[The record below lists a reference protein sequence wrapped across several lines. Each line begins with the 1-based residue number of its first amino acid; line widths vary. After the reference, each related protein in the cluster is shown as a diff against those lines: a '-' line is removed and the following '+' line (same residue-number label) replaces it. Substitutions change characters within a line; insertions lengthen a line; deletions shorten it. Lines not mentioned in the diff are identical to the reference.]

1 MAGMILRNIRK
12 LNKLRQIDIAD
23 KLKVAENTVSNY
35 ETEYSNITF
44 ESAIKY
50 IHECNFDIQLINKE
64 DNKIYKLEE
73 FDTIDKKC

>member
-44 ESAIKY
+44 ESAINF
-50 IHECNFDIQLINKE
+50 IHECNFELQRK
-64 DNKIYKLEE
+64 
-73 FDTIDKKC
+73 

>member
-1 MAGMILRNIRK
+1 MVGMILRNIRK

-44 ESAIKY
+44 ETEINY
-50 IHECNFDIQLINKE
+50 IQG
-64 DNKIYKLEE
+64 
-73 FDTIDKKC
+73 

>member
-1 MAGMILRNIRK
+1 MVGMILRNIRK

-44 ESAIKY
+44 ESAINF
-50 IHECNFDIQLINKE
+50 IHECNFELQFVDKAN
-64 DNKIYKLEE
+64 NKIYTIEE
-73 FDTIDKKC
+73 LSKEMDF